1 METSWARSLGGLN
14 HPSTKEVRENISAST
29 GNDLAGGIFFS
40 HLYMLKYRFL
50 FRINPVFKQVY
61 LLTESYI
68 LSPYSVAW
76 QAVHMQNVYKLDGYF
91 FFFFSQAVH
100 PFCKLMDQFSDIYR
114 RSASLRRNL
123 EGWSFQNF

>member
-40 HLYMLKYRFL
+40 HLHMLKYRFL

-91 FFFFSQAVH
+91 FFFFFH
-100 PFCKLMDQFSDIYR
+100 KLFIH
-114 RSASLRRNL
+114 SASWWINL
-123 EGWSFQNF
+123 VIFTEGLHHWEGI